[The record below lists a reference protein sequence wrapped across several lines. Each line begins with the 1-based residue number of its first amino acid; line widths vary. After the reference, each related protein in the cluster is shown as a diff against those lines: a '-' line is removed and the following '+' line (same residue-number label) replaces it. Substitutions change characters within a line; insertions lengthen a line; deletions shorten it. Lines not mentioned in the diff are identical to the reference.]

1 MENIIGLVLLAI
13 VPAMVL
19 LAIIGYMHAE
29 RKKRTIIYE
38 VRKPEDLRNI
48 SISLDGFWDN
58 QDYDFVSIEKK
69 K

>member
-1 MENIIGLVLLAI
+1 MENIIGLVLLAV

-19 LAIIGYMHAE
+19 LAIISYMHAE

-38 VRKPEDLRNI
+38 IRKPEDLRD
-48 SISLDGFWDN
+48 ISLDGFWGN